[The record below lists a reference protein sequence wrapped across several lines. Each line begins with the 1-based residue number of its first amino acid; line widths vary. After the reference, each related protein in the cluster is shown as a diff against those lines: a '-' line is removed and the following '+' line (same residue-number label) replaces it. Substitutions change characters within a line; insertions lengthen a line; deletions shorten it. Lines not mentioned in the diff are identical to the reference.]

1 MLRWLRRDG
10 TKMPMAGC
18 IAQGAHTERHL
29 NDRWCLRPTCNGAAV
44 LWLDTSHLS
53 HACAYCRWLTL
64 AATAAVAVL
73 CTGELHASSDGGDM
87 PPPPTGDAASNSSEV
102 PPTTALTAQDHMSI
116 GNSMSP
122 M

>member
-64 AATAAVAVL
+64 AATAVAVL
-73 CTGELHASSDGGDM
+73 CTGELHASSDSGDM